1 MYETD
6 NGIGPPAR
14 PSYRL
19 PERGPLRDLSLYED
33 LIADGV
39 ATANSQGGVIDHVTA
54 RRMALWLVAQ
64 QQPPDFARGLIRF
77 AQSGAVTRALKLQL
91 ANYARSAGFP
101 HRSKAARLRE
111 YTVARGTDLGPVG
124 TDFGAICDQID
135 QADAMLAGLRERT
148 REGRGTPEPT
158 RPDTAGQP
166 ITLARHDPDSRTVTL
181 VLDAATASIA
191 MFAIAA
197 HADER
202 EAHVRE
208 VERFGRSLPED
219 SYGRRNRQDI
229 AAHETQVAARLRAV
243 EQAYRTAIDHD
254 TTYTLPEPTKTSR
267 SPEHQPERQ
276 TDLEAEP

>member
-91 ANYARSAGFP
+91 ANYARSPGFP

-124 TDFGAICDQID
+124 TEFGAICDQID
-135 QADAMLAGLRERT
+135 QADAMLVGLRERT
-148 REGRGTPEPT
+148 REGRDTLESA

-166 ITLARHDPDSRTVTL
+166 LALARRDPGSRTVTL
-181 VLDAATASIA
+181 VLDAATADIA
-191 MFAIAA
+191 LFAIAA

-208 VERFGRSLPED
+208 VERSGRTLPED
-219 SYGRRNRQDI
+219 SYGRRNRQAI
-229 AAHETQVAARLRAV
+229 AAHETRVAARLRAV
-243 EQAYRTAIDHD
+243 EQAYRTAIDHA
-254 TTYTLPEPTKTSR
+254 TAYRPPEPARTDH
-267 SPEHQPERQ
+267 SPEQQPGRQ
-276 TDLEAEP
+276 TDPEAEP

>member
-6 NGIGPPAR
+6 NGAGPPAR
-14 PSYRL
+14 PGYRL
-19 PERGPLRDLSLYED
+19 PERAPLRDLSLYED

-39 ATANSQGGVIDHVTA
+39 AAANSQGGVINHVTA

-91 ANYARSAGFP
+91 ANYARSAGYP

-111 YTVARGTDLGPVG
+111 YAVARGTDLGPVG

-148 REGRGTPEPT
+148 REGRSTPEPT

-166 ITLARHDPDSRTVTL
+166 ITLARHDPGSRTVTL
-181 VLDAATASIA
+181 VLDAATANIA

-208 VERFGRSLPED
+208 VERYGRTLPED

-229 AAHETQVAARLRAV
+229 AAHETQVVARLRAV

-254 TTYTLPEPTKTSR
+254 TYRPPDLTQMPR
-267 SPEHQPERQ
+267 SPENPSSRQ
-276 TDLEAEP
+276 IDLEAEP